1 MLVSN
6 IMKLRL
12 RIMFLILELVFCFLT
27 EGNGNDDENEKETEK
42 RIQHERLSEKVLR
55 KPTVSEIT
63 SAISDLEIDQKI
75 QGNGN
80 DGENEK
86 EAENRIQHERLSEKV
101 LRKPTVSEITSAI
114 SDSEIYQKI
123 QVERLQQFM
132 YIAPYWVTFIETLN
146 AYKTLSSRPI
156 EFSTDDITTLTSKH
170 DDDEFLNKRILT
182 QIKLYRKLQE
192 IHCTNCVFLKAALAQ
207 GEDDL
212 EDIVDYVYLMID
224 MSYRGRFIV
233 SGWLWK
239 LHIQLLELQRNEL
252 DTFKLP
258 NDCFPEIKE
267 SLRKI
272 LTECLKNNYIMID
285 DYLPSDMSLK
295 MDDRKYRNF
304 FFDNY
309 TLRLE
314 IYVGNLLLDG
324 LWRFEDKFSNNITGL
339 SFGWPNI
346 YPVIKKVVDNL
357 VHQYESREWPKQPF
371 KHIEL
376 HEVLLDVI
384 KARWYS
390 HIWIIIF
397 VYQKIGIQAQSRYN
411 RLIEII
417 NEQVCT
423 FLTDDPFFNDVL
435 NLLSEL
441 YTPEDEKLDTIIEKL
456 EVEVNRILGSVT
468 EPNSDYGAPTID
480 LALIRKKTRNYE
492 DHEFLGDLVY
502 RFIIFSL
509 DTSRY
514 LSGTSLSI
522 LLFFIRGNQFDD
534 FVFPNE

>member
-75 QGNGN
+75 Q
-80 DGENEK
+80 
-86 EAENRIQHERLSEKV
+86 
-101 LRKPTVSEITSAI
+101 
-114 SDSEIYQKI
+114 
-123 QVERLQQFM
+123 VERLQQFM

-156 EFSTDDITTLTSKH
+156 EFSTNDIATLTSKH
-170 DDDEFLNKRILT
+170 DDDELLNKRILT

-239 LHIQLLELQRNEL
+239 LHVQLLELKKNLL
-252 DTFKLP
+252 DTSKLP
-258 NDCFPEIKE
+258 NECLPEIKG

-272 LTECLKNNYIMID
+272 LTECRGNNYIMND
-285 DYLPSDMSLK
+285 EPLPSDMSLK
-295 MDDRKYRNF
+295 MDDQKYRIF
-304 FFDNY
+304 FKKNY
-309 TLRLE
+309 KLRLG
-314 IYVGNLLLDG
+314 IDVGNLLLNHF
-324 LWRFEDKFSNNITGL
+324 WRLSRGFTENVTGL
-339 SFGWPNI
+339 LFRWTCI
-346 YPVIKKVVDNL
+346 YPIINEEIDNL
-357 VHQYESREWPKQPF
+357 SDQYESGEWPKQPF
-371 KHIEL
+371 KHIKL
-376 HEVLLDVI
+376 HKVLLEVI
-384 KARWYS
+384 KSKWYS
-390 HIWIIIF
+390 HIWIILF
-397 VYQKIGIQAQSRYN
+397 VYQKIGSQAQSHYD
-411 RLIEII
+411 RLIKII
-417 NEQVCT
+417 NEEVH
-423 FLTDDPFFNDVL
+423 FFHTDDPFFNEVL

-441 YTPEDEKLDTIIEKL
+441 YTPEDEKLNTIIEKL
-456 EVEVNRILGSVT
+456 EGEVNRILGSVT
-468 EPNSDYGAPTID
+468 EPNSGNEGPTID
-480 LALIRKKTRNYE
+480 LKLITSATSNFKYPK
-492 DHEFLGDLVY
+492 FLGILVE
-502 RFIIFSL
+502 RFLSFILYTKNLI
-509 DTSRY
+509 
-514 LSGTSLSI
+514 SGTELSI
-522 LLFFIRGNQFDD
+522 LVSYIRGNQFANYI
-534 FVFPNE
+534 FPNE